1 MHTERKMSLKYL
13 CPECRGYIEWKWANK
28 GYRVCELCEN
38 ATALAKAKEVMQRR
52 PDLADLARQLMK
64 EV

>member
-1 MHTERKMSLKYL
+1 MSMKYL
-13 CPECRGYIEWKWANK
+13 CPECRGYIDWAWANR
-28 GYRVCELCEN
+28 GYRTCKECVN

-52 PDLADLARQLMK
+52 PDLAELAKRLMK

>member
-1 MHTERKMSLKYL
+1 MERNKMSLKYL
-13 CPECRGYIEWKWANK
+13 CPECRGYIDWAWANR
-28 GYRVCELCEN
+28 GYRTCKECVN

-52 PDLADLARQLMK
+52 PDLAELAKQLLK